1 MNRSAD
7 GIHDR
12 RGGLQPLRRTGTAD
26 SVGRVRRGSDAVRVA
41 FFAGPLL
48 AVLSGLGGCQ
58 SVDHPV
64 KLPVS
69 YETRS
74 EQLLVLSDFK
84 LPQNH
89 ELIREL
95 GTLREQVAKT
105 LSLPVKR
112 DTVVVYLSNNEAEYR
127 RYMNTN
133 FPRLPPRSAY
143 FVANSTE
150 LAVYTHWGANVRE
163 DLRHEF
169 THGILH
175 SAMKHVPLWLD
186 EGLAEYFEVAGP
198 KPGGINQDYAKH
210 LSEALATSWRPD
222 LQRLENLDESASMAR
237 ADYQESWAWVH
248 FLLNGA
254 PEGHSVLLGY
264 LADLRTVA
272 TPKPISQR
280 LRHAIPD
287 FEERFAGYVSK
298 LTTGPQAISSL

>member
-1 MNRSAD
+1 MNRAAE
-7 GIHDR
+7 GNQHR
-12 RGGLQPLRRTGTAD
+12 RNGVIQLRRARTGAFI
-26 SVGRVRRGSDAVRVA
+26 GRVQPGGDAAHVA
-41 FFAGPLL
+41 SFAGALL

-89 ELIREL
+89 DLIREL

-112 DTVVVYLSNNEAEYR
+112 DTVVVYIFNNEADYR

-175 SAMKHVPLWLD
+175 SAMKRVPLWLD

-198 KPGGINQDYAKH
+198 QPGGINQDYAKH

-222 LQRLENLDESASMAR
+222 LQRLENLDDTASMAR

-254 PEGHSVLLGY
+254 PEGRSVLLGY

-280 LRHAIPD
+280 LRRTVPD

-298 LTTGPQAISSL
+298 LSTGPQAISSL